1 MRIVAGNHKGVKL
14 AAPKDRHIR
23 PTSDRTREALFNIL
37 AHGIAD
43 FSVAGARVLDLFAG
57 TGALGL
63 EALSRGANFC
73 VFIDD
78 SPAARGIIREN
89 TQNMHLTGATK
100 IWRRDACDPGP
111 AGKLAPFN
119 LVFAD
124 PPYGKGLGERALASA
139 LSGNWIA
146 PGAIVV
152 LEEGIDAQAQLPG
165 GITLLDERHYGDT
178 KILIGQ
184 SCASGS

>member
-23 PTSDRTREALFNIL
+23 PTSDRTREALFNVL
-37 AHGIAD
+37 AHGIAG
-43 FSVAGARVLDLFAG
+43 FSLTGTRVLDLFAG

-63 EALSRGANFC
+63 EALSRGAKFC
-73 VFIDD
+73 LFIDE
-78 SPAARGIIREN
+78 SPAARAIIREN
-89 TQNMHLTGATK
+89 TQNMLLTGASK
-100 IWRRDACDPGP
+100 IWRRNACDPGP
-111 AGKLAPFN
+111 AGKLKPFD

-124 PPYGKGLGERALASA
+124 PPYGRGLGEAALISA
-139 LSGNWIA
+139 LEGGWMA

-152 LEEGIDAQAQLPG
+152 LEESTASKAALPEA
-165 GITLLDERHYGDT
+165 ITLLDERRYGTT

-184 SCASGS
+184 TGAAGL